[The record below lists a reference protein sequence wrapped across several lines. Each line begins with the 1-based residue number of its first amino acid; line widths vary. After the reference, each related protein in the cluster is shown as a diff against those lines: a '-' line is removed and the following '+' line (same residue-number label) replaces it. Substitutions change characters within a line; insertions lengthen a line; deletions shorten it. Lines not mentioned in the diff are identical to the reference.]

1 MILCGCGTTV
11 CRASA
16 WGVTA
21 IMREQNDRPSF
32 NSSYAP
38 CDRYVMTPEEWWK
51 NFALGMEIDAA
62 GTFIYNGI
70 RSLHELPTLNH
81 PVDSFEVLYNLSV
94 GLERLLKVAIILI
107 EHTDQIDI
115 EQFEESLISHSTI
128 DLANRIDAQ
137 RSLALADVH
146 REFLSLLS
154 KFYKSHRYGRYSL
167 SAVPNISQ
175 EKLEFLQFLAKHLK
189 VQFDLESEF
198 TSIQNT
204 NQIRKFVGKV
214 VKKICD
220 EVFAV
225 VGRRALELNIYT
237 NEIRGDSKAL
247 KVFYGKR
254 LDFLDENIKKKEL
267 LHYLMSEKASGDH
280 VELLRSVEALDLDPA
295 MVPNYMQAL
304 LNEVYLPYIEGEI
317 DELYTEVVNVR
328 ERLGFM
334 SIIDNEYLSYGGED
348 EV

>member
-1 MILCGCGTTV
+1 
-11 CRASA
+11 
-16 WGVTA
+16 
-21 IMREQNDRPSF
+21 
-32 NSSYAP
+32 
-38 CDRYVMTPEEWWK
+38 MTPEEWWK

-62 GTFIYNGI
+62 GAFIYNGI

-115 EQFEESLISHSTI
+115 EKFEESLISHSTI
-128 DLANRIDAQ
+128 DLANRVDSQ
-137 RSLALADVH
+137 RGLALAGVH

-167 SAVPNISQ
+167 SAVPNIYQ
-175 EKLEFLQFLAKHLK
+175 EKLGFLRFLAKHLK
-189 VQFDLESEF
+189 IQLDLESEF
-198 TSIQNT
+198 TPIRNT
-204 NQIRKFVGKV
+204 NQIRKSVGKV
-214 VKKICD
+214 VKKISD

-225 VGRRALELNIYT
+225 VGRRAHELNIYT
-237 NEIRGDSKAL
+237 TEIRGDSKAL
-247 KVFYGKR
+247 KVFYGER
-254 LDFLDENIKKKEL
+254 LDFLDEDIKKKEL

-295 MVPNYMQAL
+295 MVPNYIQAL
-304 LNEVYLPYIEGEI
+304 LNDAYLPYVEGEI
-317 DELYTEVVNVR
+317 DELYTEVANVR

-348 EV
+348 DA